1 MHGGNTVVRAKWR
14 RTSQVL
20 GSLVLVSLWLTTAC
34 GAADGPASP
43 VGDEGGPFTYSANDR
58 QDKLVEGAKK
68 EGALTWY
75 ASPWPADFQEA
86 LLSAFNK
93 KYPFIK
99 VKVFNGDQAAIS
111 TRVVQETAAGR
122 PSADVVEMTQDGAQ
136 ILRDQGLLAPFYS
149 PLATKMS
156 DTFKDPA
163 EDKNQ
168 VWMASD
174 RVSLISFAYNTDILD
189 ADKVPTTLDDL
200 LAPELSGK
208 LAITSSTTGVRWIG
222 AVFDKL
228 GEDKAKEFF
237 NNLRGQ
243 HVRVEGIS
251 GAALMGLMA
260 RGEVVASP
268 AVFKAHAQQ
277 ETAKGAHVK
286 WAPLDDLP
294 VVVNSGEAFVSKEA
308 ANPNSA
314 MLFVDFLLGPDGAKV
329 FKQYNY
335 DLPADVD
342 ALNLNLW
349 VPDTSF
355 DTSDDYNTA
364 YKSWQVVLDSLRG

>member
-1 MHGGNTVVRAKWR
+1 MHGANTVVRVGRR

-20 GSLVLVSLWLTTAC
+20 GSLVLVSLWLATAC
-34 GAADGPASP
+34 GAEGSP
-43 VGDEGGPFTYSANDR
+43 GSAAGDESSPFTYSADDR
-58 QDKLVEGAKK
+58 QDKLVEGAKE
-68 EGALTWY
+68 EGTLTWY
-75 ASPWPADFQEA
+75 ASPWPGDFQEA
-86 LLSAFNK
+86 LLSAFNE
-93 KYPFIK
+93 KYPFIE

-111 TRVVQETAAGR
+111 TRVAQETAAGR
-122 PSADVVEMTQDGAQ
+122 PSADVVEMTQDGAL

-149 PLATKMS
+149 PLAVEMS

-163 EDKNQ
+163 EGEDL

-174 RVSLISFAYNTDILD
+174 RVSLISFAYNTNILG
-189 ADKVPTTLDDL
+189 ADTVPTTLDDL
-200 LAPELSGK
+200 LAPDLAGK

-222 AVFDKL
+222 VVFDKL
-228 GEDKAKEFF
+228 GEDGAKEFF
-237 NNLRGQ
+237 DDLRAQ
-243 HVRVEGIS
+243 QVRVEGIS

-268 AVFKAHAQQ
+268 AVFKAHAAQ
-277 ETAKGAHVK
+277 ETAKGAQVE
-286 WAPLDDLP
+286 WAPLTDLP
-294 VVVNSGEAFVSKEA
+294 VVVNAGEVFVSKDA

-314 MLFVDFLLGPDGAKV
+314 MLFVDFLLGEDAAKV
-329 FKQYNY
+329 FTEFNY

-355 DTSDDYNTA
+355 DTSEDYNTA
-364 YKSWQVVLDSLRG
+364 YKSWQAVLDSLRG